1 MPNNRNYKKGAPHRD
16 SRLFIIVA
24 EGERE
29 DAYFQYF
36 HLKNQRIRISIVPR
50 EQNASAP
57 KHFLKR
63 LEKFEKE
70 GLWSPKDNDS
80 LWFVLDVDAWKRE
93 HIDELIAACEK
104 DKNWNI
110 AISNP
115 SFEVWLL
122 FHLMD
127 NLEGLSGNLKNEIH
141 LKTRGTGY
149 KQGFRP
155 DVFCPKIEKAIQNA
169 KENDTTPS
177 HIFPNINQ
185 SKVYLLAE
193 QLIEKL
199 GINWH
204 LKK

>member
-1 MPNNRNYKKGAPHRD
+1 MANNRSYKKGAPHRD

-50 EQNASAP
+50 EGNASAP
-57 KHFLKR
+57 KHFLTR

-93 HIDELIAACEK
+93 HIDELMAACEQ

-127 NLEGLSGNLKNEIH
+127 NLEELSPNLKHELH
-141 LKTRGTGY
+141 LKAKNY
-149 KQGFRP
+149 KP
-155 DVFCPKIEKAIQNA
+155 ELFCPKIDKAIQNA

-177 HIFPNINQ
+177 YIFPNLNQ
-185 SKVYLLAE
+185 TKVYLLAE
-193 QLIEKL
+193 QLMEKL
-199 GINWH
+199 GVNWQ

>member
-1 MPNNRNYKKGAPHRD
+1 MPNNRSYKKGAPHRD

-57 KHFLKR
+57 KHFLNR

-70 GLWSPKDNDS
+70 GLWSPKDNDA

-122 FHLMD
+122 FHLID
-127 NLEGLSGNLKNEIH
+127 NLEELSVH
-141 LKTRGTGY
+141 LKHELHLKAKNY
-149 KQGFRP
+149 SP
-155 DVFCPKIEKAIQNA
+155 ELFCPKINKAIINA

-177 HIFPNINQ
+177 HIFPNSKQ
-185 SKVYLLAE
+185 TKVYLLAE

-199 GINWH
+199 GINWQS
-204 LKK
+204 KIR

>member
-1 MPNNRNYKKGAPHRD
+1 M
-16 SRLFIIVA
+16 
-24 EGERE
+24 
-29 DAYFQYF
+29 
-36 HLKNQRIRISIVPR
+36 PR
-50 EQNASAP
+50 ERNASAP
-57 KHFLKR
+57 KHFLTR

-93 HIDELIAACEK
+93 HIDELITACEK

-127 NLEGLSGNLKNEIH
+127 NLNDLSSNLKHELH
-141 LKTRGTGY
+141 LKTKNYT
-149 KQGFRP
+149 P
-155 DVFCPKIEKAIQNA
+155 NLFCPKIDTAIQNA
-169 KENDTTPS
+169 KENDTTPA
-177 HIFPNINQ
+177 HIFPNPNQ
-185 SKVYLLAE
+185 TKIYLLAE

-204 LKK
+204 LKNK

>member
-1 MPNNRNYKKGAPHRD
+1 MPNNRSYKKGAPHRD

-57 KHFLKR
+57 KHFLNR
-63 LEKFEKE
+63 LDKFEKE
-70 GLWSPKDNDS
+70 GLWSPKDDDA

-93 HIDELIAACEK
+93 HIDELITACEK

-122 FHLMD
+122 FHLMN
-127 NLEGLSGNLKNEIH
+127 NLEGLSPNLKNELH
-141 LKTRGTGY
+141 LKTSGVGY
-149 KQGFRP
+149 SP
-155 DVFCPKIEKAIQNA
+155 EIFCPEIDLAIQNA
-169 KENDTTPS
+169 KQSDTTPS
-177 HIFPNINQ
+177 YIFPTAKQ
-185 SKVYLLAE
+185 TKVYLLAE

-199 GINWH
+199 GINWRI
-204 LKK
+204 KIR